1 MTAKA
6 MLRTAT
12 TVLRRLMMDDDGG
25 SMTAVPPAAAVV
37 LDDDNVSEAKSGA
50 FDASVVG
57 RFKETTSPNCGEVV
71 VVVELTV
78 VLAALSERGAVV
90 RIPKGSSRR
99 KKHHCHCH
107 HHRVE
112 YCTAYS

>member
-78 VLAALSERGAVV
+78 VLAALSEKRGGGENSEGLVSEEEASL
-90 RIPKGSSRR
+90 PLSS
-99 KKHHCHCH
+99 
-107 HHRVE
+107 
-112 YCTAYS
+112 SPS